1 MKYIKLFEQ
10 HKESSKL
17 SEIYKEVIP
26 IIQDF
31 LDSEFDLT
39 LRILPARIAKVVGAS
54 GEIIEVFLALG
65 FDGYANGIIVQD
77 TEMNP
82 LDGGL
87 DFLNRLDSKQIDRLN
102 FLLSDFNVV
111 FKRISNTGYKL
122 YGHKNDKK
130 IDSFLIHRDD
140 LLKIGEEI
148 GYTTDTVFLENKK
161 EDIKSIIQDFLDS
174 EFDDRIEPF
183 PCSLSTF
190 IQHNKCP
197 YCGSLNTSEF
207 WVSFGMGMYG
217 DEDITDHE
225 TRWKCHDCD
234 STSPMFDVGG
244 LELDIVLNVKS
255 DKCWTTYNS
264 NAKINQA
271 YSDLDKLSEE
281 QIKRLNHILDDY
293 GYKYYLIS
301 NFDGMYSFI
310 STPEYVEETIS
321 KELTDYNTYR
331 GELGKLEV
339 ITKFIY

>member
-10 HKESSKL
+10 HKASSKL

-39 LRILPARIAKVVGAS
+39 LRIHPTRVTKVVGAS
-54 GEIIEVFLALG
+54 GEIIEVFLALE

-77 TEMNP
+77 TEMDPFN
-82 LDGGL
+82 GGL

-111 FKRISNTGYKL
+111 FKRISNIGYSV

-130 IDSFLIHRDD
+130 IDSFLIHRED
-140 LLKIGEEI
+140 LLKLGEQI

-197 YCGSLNTSEF
+197 YCGSLNTDEYIIP
-207 WVSFGMGMYG
+207 FGMGRYG
-217 DEDITDHE
+217 EDDITDYE
-225 TRWKCHDCD
+225 TRWKCLDCD
-234 STSPMFDVGG
+234 GTSPMFEVGG
-244 LELDIVLNVKS
+244 LELDVVLNVKS
-255 DKCWTTYNS
+255 DKCWTTYNP
-264 NAKINQA
+264 NAKIDYI
-271 YSDLDKLSEE
+271 YSDLDKLTKE
-281 QIKRLNHILDDY
+281 QINRLNHILDDY
-293 GYKYYLIS
+293 GYKYYLIR
-301 NFDGMYSFI
+301 NCDGIYSFI

-321 KELTDYNTYR
+321 KELTDYNKYR